1 MPFPL
6 RNRQI
11 SHSLWLLLFTATAAW
26 AQSPVWE
33 VEKNDRLM
41 FIGGTIHLLMPEDYP
56 LPQAF
61 ETAYQQSKAVIFET
75 DLDRL
80 QSPEF
85 QHYMLQQ
92 LSYGEGRN
100 LQQVVS
106 ADTYAALVEFFS
118 ARGVPMTTIDNFK
131 PGMVVMMMTMIEL
144 QRIGVVGVGV
154 DAHFSRR
161 LIEDQKTKGQLE
173 SVEKQIEFIA
183 NLGVGNEDAILAY
196 NLADLAK
203 LPESWRSMTQ
213 AWRGGDMAMLEELAA
228 TPLRQEFPEIYQ
240 TMVVDRNNAWIPQIE
255 ALANTQQVEL
265 VLVGALHLVGDEGL
279 LAELA
284 RRGYRVRQLP

>member
-6 RNRQI
+6 RHRQI
-11 SHSLWLLLFTATAAW
+11 SHSLWLLLFTTTAAW

-41 FIGGTIHLLMPEDYP
+41 FIGGTIHLLMPQDYP

-61 ETAYQQSKAVIFET
+61 ETAYQQSAAVIFET

-85 QHYMLQQ
+85 QLYMLQQ
-92 LSYGEGRN
+92 LSYSDGRN
-100 LQQVVS
+100 LQQVLS
-106 ADTYAALVEFFS
+106 ADTYAALAEFFS
-118 ARGVPMTTIDNFK
+118 ARGVPMTAVDNFK
-131 PGMVVMMMTMIEL
+131 PGMVLMMMTMIEL

-154 DAHFSRR
+154 DDHFSKR
-161 LIEDQKTKGQLE
+161 LAEDQKTKGQLE
-173 SVEKQIEFIA
+173 SVEQQIEFIA

-196 NLADLAK
+196 NLADLAQ
-203 LPESWRSMTQ
+203 LPEMWRSMTR
-213 AWRGGDMAMLEELAA
+213 AWRSGDMATLEELAA
-228 TPLRQEFPEIYQ
+228 TPLRQEFPDIYQ
-240 TMVVDRNNAWIPQIE
+240 TMVVDRNSAWIPQIE
-255 ALANTQQVEL
+255 ALADTQQVEF

>member
-1 MPFPL
+1 MPLPL
-6 RNRQI
+6 RHRRI
-11 SHSLWLLLFTATAAW
+11 SHSLCLLLLTATTAW

-33 VEKNDRLM
+33 IEKNDRLM
-41 FIGGTIHLLMPEDYP
+41 FIGGTIHLLMPQDYP

-61 ETAYQQSKAVIFET
+61 ETAYQRSTAVIFET
-75 DLDRL
+75 DLERL

-106 ADTYAALVEFFS
+106 TDTYAALVEFFG
-118 ARGVPMTTIDNFK
+118 AHDVPMASIDNFK

-154 DAHFSRR
+154 EEHFSRR
-161 LIEDQKTKGQLE
+161 LAEDRKTKGHLE
-173 SVEKQIEFIA
+173 SVEQQIEFIA

-196 NLADLAK
+196 NLADLEK
-203 LPESWRSMTQ
+203 LPELWRSMTG
-213 AWRGGDMAMLEELAA
+213 AWRGGNLAMLEELAGSS
-228 TPLRQEFPEIYQ
+228 LRQEFPEIYQ
-240 TMVVDRNNAWIPQIE
+240 TMVVDRNSTWIPQIE
-255 ALANTQQVEL
+255 ALANTQQVEF
-265 VLVGALHLVGDEGL
+265 VLVGAMHLVGDEGL